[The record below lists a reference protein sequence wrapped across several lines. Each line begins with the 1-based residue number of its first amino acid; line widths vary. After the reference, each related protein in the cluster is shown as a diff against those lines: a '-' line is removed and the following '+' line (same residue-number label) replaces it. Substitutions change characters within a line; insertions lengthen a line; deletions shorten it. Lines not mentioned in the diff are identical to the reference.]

1 MYLVSTEKNLE
12 LELQM
17 VVSYHVQESKP
28 WVFCRN
34 NMWSSLLI
42 ESPALRPNF
51 KIQIQHNLDTSKMY
65 QIFFSFGGFC
75 SKFCQL
81 HTNLDLPG

>member
-1 MYLVSTEKNLE
+1 MHVISALLMYLVSTEKNLE

-34 NMWSSLLI
+34 NM
-42 ESPALRPNF
+42 
-51 KIQIQHNLDTSKMY
+51 
-65 QIFFSFGGFC
+65 
-75 SKFCQL
+75 
-81 HTNLDLPG
+81 